1 MPLQFQGDLWV
12 HPGDIIIADVDG
24 VVVTPPSLVDQ
35 VVALCQER
43 AEIDAKMFEGLHKG
57 EEMGELIRTLRKGS

>member
-1 MPLQFQGDLWV
+1 M
-12 HPGDIIIADVDG
+12 
-24 VVVTPPSLVDQ
+24 VVTPLSLIEQ

-57 EEMGELIRTLRKGS
+57 EKMGELIRTLRKGS